1 MKINTII
8 TVILSSIVFLGCT
21 KDGETELQK
30 SSTFLLYEDFS
41 DIKKIDIVD
50 PTLKTKGWTN
60 IAQTGTKKWTEGFFG
75 GNGYALFSPFGATAE
90 SSNIGWLIS
99 PSINMDLQDGEKL
112 SFQSTPSFLRSRDFT
127 LDLMV
132 SKDYDGTNFAS
143 SSWENIPFL
152 KPTLESE
159 WYTYINSGV
168 VDLSKYK
175 GKLRF
180 AFKVTGAGNNA
191 NLRGT
196 YQIDNINLYY

>member
-8 TVILSSIVFLGCT
+8 TIILSSVVFLGCT

-30 SSTFLLYEDFS
+30 SSTFLFQEDFNTTVEADDNS
-41 DIKKIDIVD
+41 
-50 PTLKTKGWTN
+50 TLNTVGWIN
-60 IAQTGTKKWTEGFFG
+60 YAQTGTKLWTEQFYK
-75 GNGYALFSPFGATAE
+75 NGYAAFSPFGATAE

-99 PSINMDLQDGEKL
+99 PSLNMDLQDGEKL
-112 SFQSTPSFLRSRDFT
+112 SFQSAPSFLRSRDFT

-132 SKDYDGTNFAS
+132 STDYDGTNFAS

-159 WYTYINSGV
+159 WYTYVNSGV
-168 VDLSKYK
+168 IDLSKYK